1 MRDFKSRSLENSE
14 LMLVSHS
21 DCNDENK
28 MKNLRIWFEDTTAT
42 NVKLINRIVF
52 YFAAHLCSSTM
63 NCTTSNQPWC
73 FEENQEVTWHIFQN
87 HQHHHQNLELQQN
100 QGSCDVGGV
109 LGAESSN
116 EDFVSQTTSKT
127 AEVNQ
132 LGGVFVNGRPLPI
145 SLRYKIVELANQGI
159 RPCDISRQLKISHG
173 CVSKILTRYSE
184 NGTILPGT
192 IGGSRPR
199 VTTPKVVEYI
209 KSLKRLDPG
218 IFAWEIRDRL
228 ITDQICD
235 RANLPS
241 VSSIS
246 RILRNKNKQPV
257 SSPQTSSTDWYPIPY
272 ETPVPQD
279 LNFQNNN
286 NTNNYNSNFM

>member
-1 MRDFKSRSLENSE
+1 
-14 LMLVSHS
+14 
-21 DCNDENK
+21 
-28 MKNLRIWFEDTTAT
+28 
-42 NVKLINRIVF
+42 
-52 YFAAHLCSSTM
+52 M
-63 NCTTSNQPWC
+63 NCSQPWSSEQVAPWTNSQYSDG
-73 FEENQEVTWHIFQN
+73 FNDSSPQKSY
-87 HQHHHQNLELQQN
+87 
-100 QGSCDVGGV
+100 GS
-109 LGAESSN
+109 
-116 EDFVSQTTSKT
+116 

-145 SLRYKIVELANQGI
+145 GMRYKIVELAHRGV

-184 NGTILPGT
+184 NGTIMPGT

-228 ITDQICD
+228 ISDRICD
-235 RANLPS
+235 RGNLPS

-246 RILRNKNKQPV
+246 RILRKKETTKSMEN
-257 SSPQTSSTDWYPIPY
+257 STMEHQQQIQLDEQCRIEWNNRTQIPNSCVPYNSFLNQYPIDQHSP
-272 ETPVPQD
+272 ETYPSH
-279 LNFQNNN
+279 FQC
-286 NTNNYNSNFM
+286 